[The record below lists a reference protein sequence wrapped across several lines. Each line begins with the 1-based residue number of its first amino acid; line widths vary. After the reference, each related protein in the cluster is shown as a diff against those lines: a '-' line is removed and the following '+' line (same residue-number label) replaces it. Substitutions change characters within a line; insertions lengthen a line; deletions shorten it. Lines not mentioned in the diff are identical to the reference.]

1 MWQNKL
7 LQYLWQLVGM
17 VAEKEH
23 LKCCLTSCRD
33 AKLRRNNL
41 SIYLYII
48 IICSIWPPHL
58 YPLYRC
64 FWVFQSLHWQY
75 AFFSLKK
82 ILFFNVSSSSGPG
95 LQDDRWLYDYNS
107 VIFCCQPCLADRW
120 LHIPEVNGQIQQ
132 WDDAKFSFL
141 YMSNLSLE
149 LISNVSRTHSPSKA
163 AAFLELPTCTGS
175 RTIRTLPSG
184 NLFRWC

>member
-1 MWQNKL
+1 MWKNEL
-7 LQYLWQLVGM
+7 LQYLLQLVWM
-17 VAEKEH
+17 IAEKEH
-23 LKCCLTSCRD
+23 LKCCRD

-48 IICSIWPPHL
+48 IICSTCPPSQFISSL
-58 YPLYRC
+58 SLLLSLP
-64 FWVFQSLHWQY
+64 VFALTIY
-75 AFFSLKK
+75 IFLPKK

-95 LQDDRWLYDYNS
+95 LQDDRWLYDYNR

-120 LHIPEVNGQIQQ
+120 LHIPEVNGQIQH

-163 AAFLELPTCTGS
+163 AAFLELPTFTGS